1 MFKFLPILL
10 ISGLC
15 LLFLFALPAAASF
28 CRQINNHL
36 ICIAS
41 IHRSAKYHWEYRA
54 AVKIDGVARPIEL
67 YNCRQRV
74 RVRKDGQVVPFEPN
88 GAGELICSTL
98 KG

>member
-1 MFKFLPILL
+1 MI
-10 ISGLC
+10 
-15 LLFLFALPAAASF
+15 LPAAASF
-28 CRQINNHL
+28 CRQVDKHL
-36 ICIAS
+36 ICIIS
-41 IHRSAKYHWEYRA
+41 IERSAKYHWEYRA

-74 RVRKDGQVVPFEPN
+74 RVGKNGQVVRFEPH